1 MRVFLSPKFEEKKK
15 DGQKKSRVRVKKVLH
30 WGGKI
35 GTCALIYSIM
45 MLPVSIIAVIL
56 GAALESAGPAANLEF
71 AVVLA
76 LAFGGLFLLEHLED
90 FLKIQKVRG
99 EEKEKKKVIIKWP
112 IALLVMG
119 AIGAVMAAATQGVAV
134 AILVMG
140 LIIALRRCAEEW
152 KEG

>member
-1 MRVFLSPKFEEKKK
+1 MKVFLSLKSIYRV
-15 DGQKKSRVRVKKVLH
+15 GSRVA
-30 WGGKI
+30 
-35 GTCALIYSIM
+35 TCALLYTAM
-45 MLPVSIIAVIL
+45 MLPVSIMAVVL

-90 FLKIQKVRG
+90 FLKVQKVRG
-99 EEKEKKKVIIKWP
+99 EQKEKKKVIIRWP

-119 AIGAVMAAATQGVAV
+119 AIGIVMAAATQGVAATV
-134 AILVMG
+134 LTIG
-140 LIIALRRCAEEW
+140 IIIALRRCAEEW